1 MTDRP
6 RHPDRDPA
14 SLGGPDRERLDR
26 YFDRERDPASRAEL
40 VARIR
45 DDARFAS
52 EFAQT
57 QRVVS
62 MLGSAPEAPDLSAGI
77 LAEIGEQRA
86 FLRPRWRRVVTA
98 GRVAVA
104 ACVALGIGLVAMA
117 QQYGQ
122 EQGLVP
128 EAPTPVSHLAD
139 VSETTVAETIDSL
152 RSVKRSFRGAG
163 ARIELSTAE
172 RFEPMAGT
180 GGRSVERGQQ
190 TVRVGFASGFTLPG
204 SAGDGCRSVPTSAV
218 WVAGAVQSGEGG
230 GPRPAIGWATADFD
244 RFLLAPVSGQGGP
257 GLARSVWIRSV
268 DPFTEPTDA
277 SDGLP

>member
-14 SLGGPDRERLDR
+14 SLGGSDRERLDR

-45 DDARFAS
+45 DDSRFAS

-62 MLGSAPEAPDLSAGI
+62 MLGSAPEGPDLSAGI
-77 LAEIGEQRA
+77 LAEIGAQRA
-86 FLRPRWRRVVTA
+86 FLRPRLRRVVTA
-98 GRVAVA
+98 GRVSVA
-104 ACVALGIGLVAMA
+104 ACVALGIGLVAVA
-117 QQYGQ
+117 QRYGQ

-128 EAPTPVSHLAD
+128 EAPAPVSHLAD

-172 RFEPMAGT
+172 RFEPMG
-180 GGRSVERGQQ
+180 RGQAGAAGER

-204 SAGDGCRSVPTSAV
+204 SAGGGGRSVPTSAV
-218 WVAGAVQSGEGG
+218 WVAGAVPPGEGG
-230 GPRPAIGWATADFD
+230 GPRPAIGWATADFE

-257 GLARSVWIRSV
+257 GLMRSVWIRSV